1 MAEKRVIEQT
11 ASSEIYNDDWFL
23 KDSVLEGTSKISGAN
38 LKELLGAD
46 GTQALEEIANAIA
59 EEYDSTQTY
68 TYNSWVFHEG
78 VLYRCITQS
87 VTGTWDATKWQAK
100 TIKEFIADSEN
111 LITSRL
117 RAMFGEYLPI
127 STLDPPYVAPIS
139 KGDLFIYQ
147 QTNRYKF
154 YRAKADHPQGV
165 TEFDIDDWDEFDTVA
180 DLIEDVTEK
189 IDEIEIPVKDV
200 QVKTDSTY
208 DSVVDA
214 SGNAKIDL
222 SNKADKDGM
231 YDELFAGNLV
241 TDMHTADNAPYLYRQ
256 SPSASS
262 VSQNI
267 VGGTV
272 AWNQFYK
279 INSFNHTLRGL
290 SSSITNSVITIT
302 GTTESAGY
310 CCQLG
315 RIDFANDIKGHK
327 VARFIDF
334 SLPNGVRVADQYNNN
349 AQPQSNTIVEI
360 ASSLTIPQIFTDSG
374 NVNVSVS
381 NGHISFIDLTQMF
394 GSTIADYIYSLEQ
407 ATAGAGIAYFRN
419 LFPKSYYD
427 YNSGALMSVKTS
439 GRKIVGKNI
448 ASVNSVTAGSGNVDI
463 YNGIGIQSNI
473 TISFKCN
480 NFSFTNAGAS
490 LVVIIDSD
498 NQAHP
503 ITPSGFGLSANIVYN
518 NRVSATYNLNYKF
531 IRLFIPTTGYTNIS
545 GSLDDIQIELGS
557 TATDYEPYNPTTY
570 PLDSDLTLRGIV
582 KKDANNNL
590 YYDGDIYASD
600 GSVTRRYGV
609 VDLGT
614 LTFGEYGSTDDC
626 TQYYTT
632 ALDTLAKAS
641 AQVFS
646 AKFIYDAQLNPWTVR
661 ITSGTTGKTYFRT
674 PKDLYGSPSAFKTAM
689 SGVYLVYELATPTS
703 ETADAYEN
711 PQLVGSTEEFIDTRN
726 VPIPVGGERKYYTD
740 LKAKLEELAK
750 IPDVPSTNGT
760 YTLKATRSASGVAY
774 NWISG

>member
-23 KDSVLEGTSKISGAN
+23 KDSVSEGTSKISGVN

-68 TYNSWVFHEG
+68 AYNSWVFHEG

-139 KGDLFIYQ
+139 KGDIFIYQ

-165 TEFDIDDWDEFDTVA
+165 TEFDIDDWDEFDTVS
-180 DLIEDVTEK
+180 DLIEDVTENAGK
-189 IDEIEIPVKDV
+189 VADV
-200 QVKTDSTY
+200 QVKTTGDYET
-208 DSVVDA
+208 VVD
-214 SGNAKIDL
+214 NKVAKIDL

-241 TDMHTADNAPYLYRQ
+241 TDMHTADNTAYLYRQ

-272 AWNQFYK
+272 AWNQLAQ
-279 INSFNHTLRGL
+279 SA
-290 SSSITNSVITIT
+290 T
-302 GTTESAGY
+302 GTNTISGVTFTKNADNSYTLNGTGGTSAY
-310 CCQLG
+310 M
-315 RIDFANDIKGHK
+315 DIMVAVKVSVGHK
-327 VARFIDF
+327 MFIGGCPKNGSSNTYFAVDPYKGVATAADF
-334 SLPNGVRVADQYNNN
+334 GEGKIYNN
-349 AQPQSNTIVEI
+349 TTE
-360 ASSLTIPQIFTDSG
+360 
-374 NVNVSVS
+374 NVKYRLYVTEGTTVS
-381 NGHISFIDLTQMF
+381 NLVFKPCIIDLTQMF

-407 ATAGAGIAYFRN
+407 ATAGSGIAW
-419 LFPKSYYD
+419 LKSYGFLTKDYYA
-427 YNSGALMSVKTS
+427 YNSGSLESVNVS
-439 GRKIVGKNI
+439 ARKVVGKNLLPTI
-448 ASVNSVTAGSGNVDI
+448 SQTFTNNGITWTLNADGSIALSGTATANSVYDFGRTENLILPAGSYFATENGNGYTSNIFRVIGGSASV
-463 YNGIGIQSNI
+463 YKNGGGAFS
-473 TISFKCN
+473 ISESTSIFMRI
-480 NFSFTNAGAS
+480 S
-490 LVVIIDSD
+490 I
-498 NQAHP
+498 
-503 ITPSGFGLSANIVYN
+503 PSG
-518 NRVSATYNLNYKF
+518 
-531 IRLFIPTTGYTNIS
+531 TTINTTLYP
-545 GSLDDIQIELGS
+545 QIELGS
-557 TATDYEPYNPTTY
+557 TATAYEPYETKSY
-570 PLDSDLTLRGIV
+570 PLDSDLTLRGIP
-582 KKDANNNL
+582 KLDANNNL
-590 YYDGDIYASD
+590 YYDGDTYESD
-600 GSVTRRYGV
+600 GSVTRKYGV
-609 VDLGT
+609 VDLGSLEWALSGASF
-614 LTFGEYGSTDDC
+614 LTPRAVNNMGRTENFMISNGKYEKT
-626 TQYYTT
+626 
-632 ALDTLAKAS
+632 
-641 AQVFS
+641 
-646 AKFIYDAQLNPWTVR
+646 
-661 ITSGTTGKTYFRT
+661 GTTQTSDDKIMWMGSNNFAI
-674 PKDLYGSPSAFKTAM
+674 KDSSYTDATTFKTAM
-689 SGVYLVYELATPTS
+689 NGVYLVYELATPTS
-703 ETADAYEN
+703 DSAIPYQN
-711 PQLVGSTEEFIDTRN
+711 PQLVGSTEEFIDTRD